1 MSPDAPHPTPSWDDA
16 PAALWRTGLGLCL
29 FVILYALL
37 LSLWFIAATPPVAQL
52 LPGPAAAT
60 VLMLFSFVAALLALE
75 LVLRVLHG
83 RGLVALTGPAG
94 LFWPQLLRVAL
105 HVLPVAVVLTLLPLP
120 DALTPVRHLDLA
132 PWLSRLPL
140 ALAGVAVQIA
150 AEEFLFRGYLQ
161 SRLRARFGHPV
172 LWLGLPALLFGLLHF
187 DPAGGDNAPWFVLYA
202 TLFGLVAGDLTARSG
217 SLGPAMA
224 LHFLNNCIALTVT
237 SFPDEL
243 GGLALWHLPVRPD
256 DPALQAVI
264 PLELGSTLVLWLAAR
279 VAIRR

>member
-1 MSPDAPHPTPSWDDA
+1 MTADAPHPTPSWDDA
-16 PAALWRTGLGLCL
+16 PATLWRTSAGLCI
-29 FVILYALL
+29 FIVLYGLL
-37 LSLWFIAATPPVAQL
+37 ISLWFMTATSLIAGL

-60 VLMLFSFVAALLALE
+60 VLMLFSFASALLALE
-75 LVLRVLHG
+75 LVLRALHG
-83 RGLVALTGPAG
+83 RGLIALTGPGA

-105 HVLPVAVVLTLLPLP
+105 HALPVVVVLSLLPLP

-132 PWLSRLPL
+132 PWLALLPL

-161 SRLRARFGHPV
+161 SRLQARFRHPV
-172 LWLGLPALLFGLLHF
+172 LWLGLPALFFGLLHF

-202 TLFGLVAGDLTARSG
+202 TLFGLVTGDLTARSG

-237 SFPDEL
+237 SFPDGL
-243 GGLALWHLPVRPD
+243 GGLSLWHLPVRPD

-264 PLELGSTLVLWLAAR
+264 PLELGATLVLWLAAR